1 MSMYMSFK
9 DFLLCVLKALILTS
23 ILAGLYRLVMYNYKL
38 GLAYCN
44 FLNIPKDLAF
54 SVVSPGMAIEV
65 SILLLVIELVGFYFI
80 AKLLRISKYINNLFD
95 FLSFE
100 Y

>member
-9 DFLLCVLKALILTS
+9 DFLLCVLKSLILTS
-23 ILAGLYRLVMYNYKL
+23 ILAGLYGLVMYNYKL
-38 GLAYCN
+38 GIAYCN
-44 FLNIPKDLAF
+44 LLDIPKDLAF
-54 SVVSPGMAIEV
+54 TVVSPGMAIEV
-65 SILLLVIELVGFYFI
+65 SILLLLVELVVFYFI
-80 AKLLRISKYINNLFD
+80 TRFLRITKYINNFFN

>member
-9 DFLLCVLKALILTS
+9 DFLLCVLKALILTFM
-23 ILAGLYRLVMYNYKL
+23 LAGLYGLVMYNYKL
-38 GLAYCN
+38 GIAYCN

-54 SVVSPGMAIEV
+54 SVVSPGMAVEV
-65 SILLLVIELVGFYFI
+65 SLLLLVIELVGFYLVTKF
-80 AKLLRISKYINNLFD
+80 LRISKYINNLFN